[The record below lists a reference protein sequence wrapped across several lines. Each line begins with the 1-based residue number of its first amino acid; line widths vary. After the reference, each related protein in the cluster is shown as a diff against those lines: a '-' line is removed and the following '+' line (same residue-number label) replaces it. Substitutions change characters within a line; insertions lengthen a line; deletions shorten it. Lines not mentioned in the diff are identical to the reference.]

1 MTDQNISGDL
11 YQLRQDKVTVTLND
25 LLSKARALENSERQA
40 KALKKS

>member
-11 YQLRQDKVTVTLND
+11 YQLRQDKVTVTLKD
-25 LLSKARALENSERQA
+25 LLSKALENSERQA